1 MISKNRQLNGD
12 SVIPAWS
19 ADLYT
24 VIPAGS
30 ARIQMPW
37 KGSHIP
43 VAWIPALPAGT
54 TTFSQ
59 FNGSELTGIVME
71 KQPCVY
77 LLASRRNGTLYM
89 GVTSDLI
96 KRVYQ
101 HRNGLGDG
109 FTKR

>member
-30 ARIQMPW
+30 AGIQMPW

-43 VAWIPALPAGT
+43 VAWIPALPLPVRRR
-54 TTFSQ
+54 FL
-59 FNGSELTGIVME
+59 NLT
-71 KQPCVY
+71 
-77 LLASRRNGTLYM
+77 AAN
-89 GVTSDLI
+89 
-96 KRVYQ
+96 
-101 HRNGLGDG
+101 
-109 FTKR
+109 